1 MDAAQPPKSEA
12 LRARYWRA
20 EILQLMWWL
29 RGEGFGDLVD
39 APMLERFLDL
49 QATAGL
55 GYLYRLADEGF
66 LERDGEWFT
75 LSSKGLQGGALEFA
89 TAFNEPA
96 PSAGR
101 ACSTSCWCHLSV
113 DEAAACAAERGGRG
127 GGRP

>member
-49 QATAGL
+49 DAASGL
-55 GYLYRLADEGF
+55 SQLHRLADEGL
-66 LERDGEWFT
+66 LERDGDWFA
-75 LSSKGLQGGALEFA
+75 LSGRGLQQGALEFA
-89 TAFNEPA
+89 AAFDQSA
-96 PSAGR
+96 PSGSACGAG
-101 ACSTSCWCHLSV
+101 CWCHLSA
-113 DEAAACAAERGGRG
+113 DEAAACAAERAGPDS
-127 GGRP
+127 GRP